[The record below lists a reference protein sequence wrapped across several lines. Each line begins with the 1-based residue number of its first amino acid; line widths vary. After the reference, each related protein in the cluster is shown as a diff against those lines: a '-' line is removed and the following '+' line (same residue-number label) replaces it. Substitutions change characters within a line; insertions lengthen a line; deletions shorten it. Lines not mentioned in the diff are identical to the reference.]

1 MEYYKGS
8 NAYRVKIQER
18 EQRKLERRDNPA
30 YERLI
35 KTRKKE
41 VFLVFAIMMTIS
53 LVAILRMAHIS
64 ALNVEIQQAEKVLE
78 EAMATKANLEI
89 EYDRAIDLSYIEEV
103 AVNSYGM
110 TVPTKDQIVYI
121 SVEREDSVK
130 VKGETKELVYEG
142 VTGIN

>member
-41 VFLVFAIMMTIS
+41 VFLVFAIC
-53 LVAILRMAHIS
+53 
-64 ALNVEIQQAEKVLE
+64 
-78 EAMATKANLEI
+78 
-89 EYDRAIDLSYIEEV
+89 
-103 AVNSYGM
+103 
-110 TVPTKDQIVYI
+110 
-121 SVEREDSVK
+121 
-130 VKGETKELVYEG
+130 
-142 VTGIN
+142 